1 MTERDLLIQA
11 LRGEPGGFTRTELAH
26 RLRLPDR
33 AVRKLI
39 EEVVAEGEWPVLAD
53 RTAGGEARYRIAQAH
68 EYDAVNAANREDKAR
83 AISLHQK
90 ARGRYQAFARRYQ
103 TGSLFLEPV
112 SDT

>member
-11 LRGEPGGFTRTELAH
+11 LRGNPAGLTRTELEY
-26 RLRLPDR
+26 RLKMPDR

-39 EEVVAEGEWPVLAD
+39 EEVVAEGDWPIICP
-53 RTAGGEARYRIAQAH
+53 TEAGERRYRIAQAH
-68 EYDAVNAANREDKAR
+68 EYDAVNAANREDRAR

-103 TGSLFLEPV
+103 TGSLFLEPIEQ
-112 SDT
+112 

>member
-11 LRGEPGGFTRTELAH
+11 LRGNPAGLTRTELEY
-26 RLRLPDR
+26 RLKMPDR

-53 RTAGGEARYRIAQAH
+53 RTNGGEARYRIAQAH
-68 EYDAVNAANREDKAR
+68 EYDAVNAANREDRAR

-103 TGSLFLEPV
+103 TGSLFLEPIEQ
-112 SDT
+112 